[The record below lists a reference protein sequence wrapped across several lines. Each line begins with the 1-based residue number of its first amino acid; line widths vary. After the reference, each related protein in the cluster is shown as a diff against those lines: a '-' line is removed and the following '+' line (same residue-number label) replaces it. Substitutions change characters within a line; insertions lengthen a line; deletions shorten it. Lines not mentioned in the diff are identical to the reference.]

1 MVRTER
7 NGHKK
12 GQGGSDD
19 DTSKDGESVSKQGK
33 NKKNGDEP
41 EPFDARETV
50 DSKMHGKPFMSS
62 GIAQKPSRS
71 QVILAMTCSPTCDVA
86 NVANGN
92 LPLGCRRVRLQ

>member
-7 NGHKK
+7 KGHKK
-12 GQGGSDD
+12 GQGASDD

-62 GIAQKPSRS
+62 GIAQKPSRKPNTS
-71 QVILAMTCSPTCDVA
+71 
-86 NVANGN
+86 GHN
-92 LPLGCRRVRLQ
+92 LQPYHKGFWPS